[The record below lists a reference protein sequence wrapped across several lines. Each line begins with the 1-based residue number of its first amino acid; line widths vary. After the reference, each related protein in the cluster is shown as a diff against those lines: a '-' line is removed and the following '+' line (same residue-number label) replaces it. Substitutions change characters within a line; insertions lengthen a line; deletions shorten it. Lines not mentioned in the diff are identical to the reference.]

1 MDLRRKVQT
10 IAPEVGRRADSGHL
24 LIGLMVAVTIMTIM
38 VTMAAEKWSVI
49 LRRDREEELVF
60 RGKQYA
66 QALAEYQK
74 EHGALPNEFE
84 MLLKKGPRNHR
95 YIRKLFRDPFT
106 KNGEWAKL
114 VLAPGGQAVVNPV
127 TMEMRPVS
135 MLRRQGQ
142 VAAAGARAQPR
153 ALGPQTPEEFGLRS
167 PRQSTRFPG
176 RGQRRAQPP
185 GGSMFSSS
193 VTQISPFRPEQLV
206 NAPIAGVAS
215 ANLKEKAF
223 KMYEGYDRIR
233 DFWFTAYEFAPPP
246 ATTGGGEAGFMP
258 GGIGPGGRI
267 RAPGEI
273 RQRRQRGAS
282 RGRGRQNSGRPR

>member
-1 MDLRRKVQT
+1 MKIWRET
-10 IAPEVGRRADSGHL
+10 EHGHL

-38 VTMAAEKWSVI
+38 VTVAAEKWSVI
-49 LRRDREEELVF
+49 LRRDREQELVF

-74 EHGALPNEFE
+74 EHGSLPNEFE

-106 KNGEWAKL
+106 EEGAWAKL
-114 VLAPGGQAVVNPV
+114 VLAPGGQAVVNPL

-135 MLRRQGQ
+135 MLQRQGKA
-142 VAAAGARAQPR
+142 AAAGAQPQ
-153 ALGPQTPEEFGLRS
+153 ALGPQTPEEFGLRG

-176 RGQRRAQPP
+176 RGQRPAQPP
-185 GGSMFSSS
+185 GGSMFRSS

-246 ATTGGGEAGFMP
+246 ATQGGGEQGFMP

-273 RQRRQRGAS
+273 QQRRQRGAGG
-282 RGRGRQNSGRPR
+282 RRGGGRGRPGQTSGRPR